1 MSGHRKL
8 GEVGAAP
15 AAQPT
20 HDAPNAP
27 TCSAHADWQQ
37 ERLTEARGI
46 LADMAH
52 HPDTLVVLA
61 CRVVCGCSVDATERT
76 DALGLM
82 RLLNNQ
88 HHSQHRIQP
97 ERATL

>member
-1 MSGHRKL
+1 MSRRRKP
-8 GEVGAAP
+8 GATGAIP
-15 AAQPT
+15 AKQPAD
-20 HDAPNAP
+20 DAPSTP
-27 TCSAHADWQQ
+27 RCCTQADWQQ

-61 CRVVCGCSVDATERT
+61 CRVVCGCSVDATEQA

-82 RLLNNQ
+82 RLLIAQ
-88 HHSQHRIQP
+88 HHNHRR
-97 ERATL
+97 RATP